1 MAFNVSALA
10 NYTDEQRADLL
21 SRSLF
26 GNKTAEILFQAGQVQ
41 VGVKSASALNILTS
55 TVFFQADGCGYNP
68 SGTTTFTQRNI
79 TVGAIKVEE
88 TLCPKSLE
96 AKWMQ
101 TQIAPGSAIEV
112 PFEEQIGREK
122 ASRIARLLEIAMWQG
137 DTASTNT
144 NPNTNRFDGF
154 NKIIDAASAST
165 IAGNTISAT
174 AITTSNIDD
183 ILDAMYAVVP
193 SEIASEAD
201 LVCFC
206 GIDTYKKYLV
216 NLKNANLFHYMQDAS
231 EAMESIIPG
240 TNVRLIAVGGLDGTN
255 RLFLGR
261 LNNFF
266 VGTDLANEEEEF
278 KFWYS
283 QDNDEVRYRVSM
295 KYGVQI
301 AFPDQL
307 VQFKLA

>member
-122 ASRIARLLEIAMWQG
+122 AQRIARLLEIAMWQG

-183 ILDAMYAVVP
+183 ILDAMYGVVP

-206 GIDTYKKYLV
+206 GIDTYKKYLI

-240 TNVRLIAVGGLDGTN
+240 TNVKLIAVGGLDGTN

-307 VQFKLA
+307 VQFKLS